1 MSEIVFHA
9 HSGLRYLVLLAGA
22 ALAVWSLV
30 GVAGRVSGRRP
41 VGRTSRILASV
52 FTGVLD
58 LQVVVG
64 LVLILVRPF
73 RMALMGHVAMMVL
86 AAGLAHGTAV
96 ANRKRAP
103 GEKSHVLGLVGG
115 VGALLLIIGG
125 ILAIQRPIL

>member
-30 GVAGRVSGRRP
+30 GLSGGRP
-41 VGRTSRILASV
+41 VERTSRILASV

-96 ANRKRAP
+96 ANRKRAEE
-103 GEKSHVLGLVGG
+103 EKSHVLGLVGG

-125 ILAIQRPIL
+125 ILAIQRPVL